1 MQWLVSQPF
10 IITVTVGSQH
20 QDEFGHTNNIAY
32 LKWLEQI
39 AWAHSNYLGLT
50 IDTYKRLGC
59 GCVVRKHEL
68 NDLLPTYL
76 GDELHIATWISAND
90 GKLSTVRDYQIIRQS
105 DGKTVFTGRTNFI
118 TVDMV
123 TGKPK
128 RMPVEFIEAYI
139 PALTSP

>member
-1 MQWLVSQPF
+1 MSQPF
-10 IITVTVGSQH
+10 IITVTVASQH

-32 LKWLEQI
+32 LQWLEQV
-39 AWAHSNYLGLT
+39 AWAHSNHLGLT
-50 IDTYKRLGC
+50 IDTYKKLDC

-68 NDLLPTYL
+68 NYLLPTYL
-76 GDELHIATWISAND
+76 GDELYIATWISAND
-90 GKLSTVRDYQIIRQS
+90 GKLSTVRDYQIIRLA
-105 DGKTVFTGRTNFI
+105 DNKTVFTGRTHFT
-118 TVDMV
+118 TVGMV